1 MRSSARRGRNIKKKG
16 NPRVYRPDEN
26 PHQASVKVVVKGRVQ
41 GVFFR
46 DFTLYKASELGL
58 SGYVRNL
65 PHGQSVEVVAEGN
78 KLKIKRLIEFLKIGP
93 TSALVSDVEIN
104 WSEFSGEYSEF
115 RVRY

>member
-1 MRSSARRGRNIKKKG
+1 LARRGKRNIKKKG
-16 NPRVYRPDEN
+16 NPRVYRSDES
-26 PHQASVKVVVKGRVQ
+26 PHLASVKVVVSGRVQ

-46 DFTLYKASELGL
+46 DFTLYKASELDL

-78 KLKIKRLIEFLKIGP
+78 RLKILKLIEFLKIGP
-93 TSALVSDVEIN
+93 TSALVSDVEIH